1 MMDRHLDDALRALP
15 RRDGRSDWSD
25 LEARI
30 SALKPTRAPKS
41 RRFVNRFLISGAGL
55 ALVVGG
61 IVLTWRHLAVP
72 SEAIWQDA
80 HRDAN
85 VSDPWSDP
93 WLAAAVETSR

>member
-25 LEARI
+25 LQARI
-30 SALKPTRAPKS
+30 SALKPARAPG
-41 RRFVNRFLISGAGL
+41 RRLFVHRYLITGASL
-55 ALVVGG
+55 ALVLGG

-72 SEAIWQDA
+72 SEAIWRDA

-85 VSDPWSDP
+85 VSDPWGDP